1 MSTILV
7 VEDDVRTRE
16 EMAATL
22 RSLFP
27 RAHVIAIAVD
37 ARPDVVESDAA
48 PIVLADV
55 AALERVRR
63 WAPANARVVALT
75 REMGPATLLR
85 AEALGVD
92 ASLRAPTRAGH
103 LQAVL
108 GPMLDGRASRDVPG
122 GASASNGRERS

>member
-7 VEDDVRTRE
+7 VSDDARTRE
-16 EMAATL
+16 EMVETL
-22 RSLFP
+22 RSP
-27 RAHVIAIAVD
+27 STGARDRDRRRRAV
-37 ARPDVVESDAA
+37 DVVEPDST

-63 WAPANARVVALT
+63 WAPAKARVVALT

-85 AEALGVD
+85 AETLGVA
-92 ASLRAPTRAGH
+92 ASLRAPTTAEH

-108 GPMLDGRASRDVPG
+108 GPMLGRI
-122 GASASNGRERS
+122 